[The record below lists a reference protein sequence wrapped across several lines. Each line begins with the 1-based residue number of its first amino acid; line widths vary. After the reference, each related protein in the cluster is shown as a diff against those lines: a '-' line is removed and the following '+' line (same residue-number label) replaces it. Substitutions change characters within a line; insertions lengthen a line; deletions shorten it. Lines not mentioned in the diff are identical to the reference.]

1 MQHSDD
7 KLVQLTLEGDHD
19 AFAAL
24 VEKYQSQIHALA
36 WRKIGDFH
44 TAEDITQ
51 EVFLTAYQKL
61 ATLTHPDRFAKWL
74 YVIANNLCVTW
85 LRKQA
90 AQPQLQSLTS
100 TNPEELAE
108 LCYAEYVAE
117 QQEEK
122 GKESHHALIQKLL
135 DKLRE
140 ADRTVIRLYYL
151 AEMTCEEISKFLGV
165 SQNTIKSR
173 LSRARKRLK
182 KQAEAIEQTFCSF
195 RLSFNFTETLFVN
208 LAFPIFGMQLNPAR
222 SHGFYSS
229 KSLIISQS
237 DSLRQGSIGFH
248 I

>member
-1 MQHSDD
+1 MQHNDD

-19 AFAAL
+19 AFAVL

-44 TAEDITQ
+44 IAEDITQ

-85 LRKQA
+85 LRKEA
-90 AQPQLQSLTS
+90 SQPQQQSLTS
-100 TNPEELAE
+100 IDPEELAE
-108 LCYAEYVAE
+108 LCYFEYAAK
-117 QQEEK
+117 QQEEVE
-122 GKESHHALIQKLL
+122 KESHRALIQKLL
-135 DKLRE
+135 SKLRE

-182 KQAEAIEQTFCSF
+182 KQAEAIEHTLCSF
-195 RLSFNFTETLFVN
+195 RLSFNFVETLFVN
-208 LAFPIFGMQLNPAR
+208 LALPIFGMQLSPVKSR
-222 SHGFYSS
+222 SFYLS
-229 KSLIISQS
+229 KYYQ
-237 DSLRQGSIGFH
+237 
-248 I
+248 